1 MVIEYSRTPSNT
13 MSNIKNGRKK
23 STIAKMTNID
33 EYISTAISC
42 PDSENEDESE
52 DDKTDDGPED
62 EKQDDQEDEEQEAVI
77 VWCTL
82 IYVYT

>member
-1 MVIEYSRTPSNT
+1 
-13 MSNIKNGRKK
+13 
-23 STIAKMTNID
+23 MTNID

-62 EKQDDQEDEEQEAVI
+62 EKQDDQEDEEQEAGEQKGGVI
-77 VWCTL
+77 YDEEFYL
-82 IYVYT
+82 IKRPVERNKRPPGRDQKVSNGD